1 MHSMEN
7 LEKINSIF
15 DTLNKEQ
22 LEAIQTVEGPVMV
35 FAGAGTG
42 KTRTLISRIIY
53 MIKERH
59 IAPYHILA
67 ITFTKKAT
75 NEMREHLQHEIGNEA
90 SLVHISTIHSLCATI
105 LRKNA
110 NVIGFARNFEIIDE
124 EDQLK
129 AMNEIYK
136 KADIEKRVLSPRVAL
151 KAIGDYK
158 NKSCNELLGLLK
170 TVYEEYQKYLKEHE
184 LMDFEDLLVL
194 TENLFQQNPD
204 ILHFYQHAF
213 QYVLVDELQDT
224 NTVQYEI
231 INLICKEH
239 ENIFAVG
246 DDDQSIYSFRGAK
259 IENMMKFREDH
270 PNAKI
275 IKLVQNYRSTNK
287 ILKGANAVIKNNKI
301 REPKELYSN
310 IEGTKHDISIQ
321 EAYYYEDEVRY
332 VTNEIATLVH
342 HYGYKYN
349 DIAVIYRNGALSRNF
364 ELAFI
369 QDRIPYNVYGSFAFL
384 KRKEVKDMISYL
396 RFIASP
402 TKLIHFKRII
412 NVPSR
417 GVGDKTIEKLKEL
430 MTSPEMTILDAIDVY
445 KETNNTSKT
454 ESLVE
459 FKKIIDEL
467 RESLE
472 TLTLPEFFDVM
483 IEKTGYMKMLEE
495 EQEREEINRI
505 DNVKEFKS
513 ILYQIENDNLNEGL
527 TQTEKIEIGL
537 DDLLLD
543 TSTVDDHKEDGVV
556 LSTIHSVKGLEFRAV
571 FVIGLEEGIFPAIR
585 DEVDIEEERRVA
597 YVGFTRA
604 KERLYIT
611 CASRRLIYGRIVRN
625 PKSRFLME
633 FLNTGDNEKK
643 VVEDNEQP
651 KVQGEVEVGSRVN
664 HKFFG
669 NGLVIAKDERFIQIL
684 FDKDQSIKKI
694 AKNHP
699 TITKLDN

>member
-75 NEMREHLQHEIGNEA
+75 NEMRERLQHEIGNEA

-412 NVPSR
+412 NAPSR

>member
-1 MHSMEN
+1 MEN

-53 MIKERH
+53 MIKEHH

-75 NEMREHLQHEIGNEA
+75 NEMRERLQHEIGNEA

-364 ELAFI
+364 ELY
-369 QDRIPYNVYGSFAFL
+369 D
-384 KRKEVKDMISYL
+384 
-396 RFIASP
+396 
-402 TKLIHFKRII
+402 
-412 NVPSR
+412 
-417 GVGDKTIEKLKEL
+417 
-430 MTSPEMTILDAIDVY
+430 
-445 KETNNTSKT
+445 
-454 ESLVE
+454 
-459 FKKIIDEL
+459 
-467 RESLE
+467 
-472 TLTLPEFFDVM
+472 
-483 IEKTGYMKMLEE
+483 
-495 EQEREEINRI
+495 
-505 DNVKEFKS
+505 
-513 ILYQIENDNLNEGL
+513 
-527 TQTEKIEIGL
+527 
-537 DDLLLD
+537 
-543 TSTVDDHKEDGVV
+543 
-556 LSTIHSVKGLEFRAV
+556 
-571 FVIGLEEGIFPAIR
+571 
-585 DEVDIEEERRVA
+585 
-597 YVGFTRA
+597 
-604 KERLYIT
+604 
-611 CASRRLIYGRIVRN
+611 
-625 PKSRFLME
+625 
-633 FLNTGDNEKK
+633 
-643 VVEDNEQP
+643 
-651 KVQGEVEVGSRVN
+651 
-664 HKFFG
+664 
-669 NGLVIAKDERFIQIL
+669 
-684 FDKDQSIKKI
+684 
-694 AKNHP
+694 
-699 TITKLDN
+699 

>member
-1 MHSMEN
+1 MHNMEQ
-7 LEKINSIF
+7 LSKTT
-15 DTLNKEQ
+15 DLYATLNKEQ
-22 LEAIQTVEGPVMV
+22 LEAVQTVEGPVMV

-53 MIKERH
+53 MIEECH

-75 NEMREHLQHEIGNEA
+75 NEMRERLQKEIGAKA

-105 LRKNA
+105 LRKNYHA
-110 NVIGFARNFEIIDE
+110 IGFARNFEIIDE

-136 KADIEKRVLSPRVAL
+136 KAEIERRVLAPRVAL
-151 KAIGDYK
+151 KAIGDFK

-170 TVYEEYQKYLKEHE
+170 TVYDEYQKYLKEHD
-184 LMDFEDLLVL
+184 LMDFEDLLVK
-194 TENLFQQNPD
+194 TEELFKQNPD
-204 ILHFYQHAF
+204 ILHFYQDAF

-231 INLICKEH
+231 INLICQKH
-239 ENIFAVG
+239 ENVFAVG

-270 PNAKI
+270 PGAKI

-301 REPKELYSN
+301 RESKELYSN
-310 IEGTKHDISIQ
+310 IEGTKNDISVQ

-342 HYGYKYN
+342 HYGYKYS

-384 KRKEVKDMISYL
+384 KRKEVKDIISYL

-412 NVPSR
+412 NSPSR
-417 GVGDKTIEKLKEL
+417 GVGDKTIEKLQEL
-430 MTSPEMTILDAIDVY
+430 MTSPEMTILDAIDIY
-445 KETNNTSKT
+445 KQTNNTSKT
-454 ESLVE
+454 VALIE
-459 FKKIIDEL
+459 FKNTIDSL
-467 RESLE
+467 RKSLE
-472 TLTLPEFFDVM
+472 TMPLPEFFDLM
-483 IEKTGYMKMLEE
+483 LEKTGYMKMLEE
-495 EQEREEINRI
+495 EQETEEINRI

-513 ILYQIENDNLNEGL
+513 VLYQIENDNLNEGL
-527 TQTEKIEIGL
+527 TQVEKIEIGL

-543 TSTVDDHKEDGVV
+543 TSTVDDHKEEGVV
-556 LSTIHSVKGLEFRAV
+556 LSTVHSVKGLEFRAV
-571 FVIGLEEGIFPAIR
+571 FVVGLEEGIFPAIR
-585 DEVDIEEERRVA
+585 DEVDMEEERRVA
-597 YVGFTRA
+597 YVAFTRA

-625 PKSRFLME
+625 AKSRFLME
-633 FLNTGDNEKK
+633 FLNTGEPIVKEETKK
-643 VVEDNEQP
+643 VVSS
-651 KVQGEVEVGSRVN
+651 GEIEIGSRVN
-664 HKFFG
+664 HKYFG
-669 NGLVIAKDERFIQIL
+669 NGLVIAKDDRFIQIL

-694 AKNHP
+694 AKDHP
-699 TITKLDN
+699 TITKLEE

>member
-1 MHSMEN
+1 MEQ
-7 LEKINSIF
+7 LSKTT
-15 DTLNKEQ
+15 DLYATLNKEQ
-22 LEAIQTVEGPVMV
+22 LEAVQTVKGPVMV

-53 MIKERH
+53 MIEECH

-75 NEMREHLQHEIGNEA
+75 NEMRERLQKEIGAKA

-105 LRKNA
+105 LRKNYHA
-110 NVIGFARNFEIIDE
+110 IGYARNFEIIDE

-136 KADIEKRVLSPRVAL
+136 KAEIERRVLAPRVAL
-151 KAIGDYK
+151 KAIGDFK

-170 TVYEEYQKYLKEHE
+170 TVYDEYQKYLKEHD
-184 LMDFEDLLVL
+184 LMDFEDLLVK
-194 TENLFQQNPD
+194 TEELFKQNPD
-204 ILHFYQHAF
+204 ILNFYQDAF

-231 INLICKEH
+231 INLICQKH
-239 ENIFAVG
+239 ENVFAVG

-270 PNAKI
+270 PQAKI

-301 REPKELYSN
+301 RESKELYSN
-310 IEGTKHDISIQ
+310 IEGTKNDISVQ

-342 HYGYKYN
+342 HYGYKYS

-384 KRKEVKDMISYL
+384 KRKEVKDIISYL

-402 TKLIHFKRII
+402 SKLIHFKRII
-412 NVPSR
+412 NSPSR
-417 GVGDKTIEKLKEL
+417 GVGDKTIEKLQEL
-430 MTSPEMTILDAIDVY
+430 MTSPEMTILDAIDIY
-445 KETNNTSKT
+445 KQTNNTSKT
-454 ESLVE
+454 VALIE
-459 FKKIIDEL
+459 FKNTIDAL
-467 RESLE
+467 RKSLE
-472 TLTLPEFFDVM
+472 TMPLPEFFDLM
-483 IEKTGYMKMLEE
+483 LEKTGYMKMLEE
-495 EQEREEINRI
+495 EQETEEINRI

-513 ILYQIENDNLNEGL
+513 VLYQIENDNLNEGL
-527 TQTEKIEIGL
+527 TQVEKIEIGL

-543 TSTVDDHKEDGVV
+543 TSTVDDHKEEGVV
-556 LSTIHSVKGLEFRAV
+556 LSTVHSVKGLEFRAV
-571 FVIGLEEGIFPAIR
+571 FVVGLEEGIFPAIR
-585 DEVDIEEERRVA
+585 DEVDMEEERRVA
-597 YVGFTRA
+597 YVAFTRA

-625 PKSRFLME
+625 AKSRFLME
-633 FLNTGDNEKK
+633 FLNTGEPIVKEETKK
-643 VVEDNEQP
+643 VVSS
-651 KVQGEVEVGSRVN
+651 GEIEIGSRVN
-664 HKFFG
+664 HKYFG
-669 NGLVIAKDERFIQIL
+669 NGLVIAKDDRFIQIL

-694 AKNHP
+694 AKDHP
-699 TITKLDN
+699 TITKLEE

>member
-75 NEMREHLQHEIGNEA
+75 NEMRERLQHEIGNEA

-310 IEGTKHDISIQ
+310 IEVTKHDISIQ

-412 NVPSR
+412 NAPSR

>member
-1 MHSMEN
+1 MEN

-75 NEMREHLQHEIGNEA
+75 NEMRERLQHEIGNEA

-412 NVPSR
+412 NAPSR

-571 FVIGLEEGIFPAIR
+571 FVIGLEEGILPAIR